1 MFSNNDKLYI
11 PISGGTG
18 WTKVPM
24 NSNYPSQEI
33 GKDGNMY
40 APVSEVNKP
49 RTSAPIIS
57 NTNTSVVQ
65 DSRAYNPTSLYV
77 DGLYNSTPE
86 SRMNYYYIR
95 EKQQAEE
102 AKRQQEALITAN
114 INKALDIAASTQYR
128 IMDKLYIEGGLD
140 AMRKEYYRLSAGTEG
155 YNSVYARAAYNSLCA
170 KDKEEVPIREVTMN
184 AANKYYN
191 EGGIEG
197 LKHLINY
204 YKSNSYFNYASVAQ
218 SILSTKEKEEAI
230 NTPAVTKGANEYY
243 ETGGMESLKHLV
255 KYYEENSYQVNA
267 NIAKRILK
275 QKEEQEREEEHNRR
289 MWQDPEY
296 AENYKIKEAENEIF
310 KLEKEIEEQKK
321 IDPFAGQTLNE
332 LVINRKKFFE
342 YSKNLGY
349 EGAKAYLKELQLP
362 GNERFFDAKVGA
374 SEAVR
379 VFDKIIPLQN
389 KIEQAKAKIQEIENV
404 RTERIL
410 KQKEEEEHGKSKQFK
425 EQQKEE
431 QFQKIEFPFE
441 ETLKETYIVQKVS
454 DEEVIEG
461 SPVLVE
467 PPTKEEDPSWW
478 KMAKRA
484 FNGDGSQEV
493 LDWQKENRDKMRY
506 IAAVFDGIN
515 EGAELFDEPLEKYKS
530 EVLGTIKEGEK
541 NIEDALES
549 GELCE
554 TQQLIHRI
562 KKIAYETT
570 EKIADNVLPESMS
583 DVGLMVGTLGIG
595 AGVTKVVA
603 KEAKKM
609 LFSYKLYRKARSH
622 QDNRSKVTGGR
633 SAWEQQEHEDKL
645 AAKMYEEIRA
655 SKNDVA
661 KISEN
666 LNMPEFQAQRVKDHL
681 FYNKHQLKHGAG
693 FERFDPDFEIAN
705 AWKRLEAGTHK
716 EADLQIFKHEHFESK
731 FEGIF
736 KTDYHTAH
744 DAANR
749 AGYPSGLRNNEIIE
763 VKNGNI
769 NLHK

>member
-40 APVSEVNKP
+40 APVSEVYKP
-49 RTSAPIIS
+49 IRST
-57 NTNTSVVQ
+57 
-65 DSRAYNPTSLYV
+65 PTSYV
-77 DGLYNSTPE
+77 GNRDINTELSIQRQN
-86 SRMNYYYIR
+86 
-95 EKQQAEE
+95 EE
-102 AKRQQEALITAN
+102 YARRQYLEEQERRRQEALI
-114 INKALDIAASTQYR
+114 NKQLDMAASAQYNL
-128 IMDKLYIEGGLD
+128 MADLYKKGGLD
-140 AMRKEYYRLSAGTEG
+140 EMRKEYNRVRSADAESIYTK
-155 YNSVYARAAYNSLCA
+155 AAYNALCA
-170 KDKEEVPIREVTMN
+170 KDKEEAPIREATMN

-197 LKHLINY
+197 LRYLVDY
-204 YKSNSYFNYASVAQ
+204 YRTNGHFNYASIAQ
-218 SILSTKEKEEAI
+218 SVLSTKEKEEAI
-230 NTPAVTKGANEYY
+230 NAPAVTKGANEYY
-243 ETGGMESLKHLV
+243 ETGGIESLRHLV
-255 KYYEENSYQVNA
+255 KYYGENNYPVYA

-296 AENYKIKEAENEIF
+296 AENYKIKEAENEIS
-310 KLEKEIEEQKK
+310 KLEKEIKELSES
-321 IDPFAGQTLNE
+321 DSFAGQQLNAA
-332 LVINRKKFFE
+332 VIGRKKAFE

-349 EGAKAYLKELQLP
+349 EGAKAYLEELQLP
-362 GNERFFDAKVGA
+362 GNKRFFDAKVGA

-410 KQKEEEEHGKSKQFK
+410 KEKEEQEHEKSKQFK

-441 ETLKETYIVQKVS
+441 DIVQKVS

-467 PPTKEEDPSWW
+467 PPTKKEDPSWW

-493 LDWQKENRDKMRY
+493 LDWQKKNRDKMRY

-515 EGAELFDEPLEKYKS
+515 EGAELFDEPLEKYKT
-530 EVLGTIKEGEK
+530 EVLGTIKEGKK

-570 EKIADNVLPESMS
+570 EKIADNVFPESMS
-583 DVGLMVGTLGIG
+583 DVGVTVGTLGVG
-595 AGVTKVVA
+595 TGVTKVVA

-609 LFSYKLYRKARSH
+609 LFSYKLYRKAEQTQRTLI
-622 QDNRSKVTGGR
+622 TGGR
-633 SAWEQQEHEDKL
+633 TVKEELAKEKA
-645 AAKMYEEIRA
+645 AAKLYDEIRISSDDVQNI
-655 SKNDVA
+655 SKNL
-661 KISEN
+661 N
-666 LNMPEFQAQRVKDHL
+666 LPEFQVQRVKDHL
-681 FYNKHQLKHGAG
+681 FYKEHQLGHDLGVG
-693 FERFDPDFEIAN
+693 RFHPDIDIAN
-705 AWKRLEAGTHK
+705 AWKRLEIGTHN
-716 EADLQIFKHEHFESK
+716 EADLKIFKHEYFESK

-736 KTDYHTAH
+736 KTDYSTAH
-744 DAANR
+744 DAAIR
-749 AGYPSGLRNNEIIE
+749 AGHPSGLENNILTQEIT
-763 VKNGNI
+763 NGFTNRY
-769 NLHK
+769 